1 LSPPN
6 DPAAPVLLYDGVCGL
21 CNRLVQFSL
30 QRDVHGRLRFAA
42 LQSDFA
48 ARILSRHAINSLDLD
63 TVYFV
68 EACGQ
73 PEERL
78 SARSDAIISVL
89 CQIGGGWS
97 VAAAL
102 LRVLPR
108 WFHEWGYKIVA
119 RHRYR
124 IFGRSASC
132 LLPEKKYQDRF
143 LDI

>member
-1 LSPPN
+1 LSPAN

-30 QRDVHGRLRFAA
+30 HHDVQGRLRFAP

-48 ARILSRHAINSLDLD
+48 ARIMSRHDINPLDLD

-78 SARSDAIISVL
+78 SVRSDAIISL
-89 CQIGGGWS
+89 LRHIGGGWS
-97 VAAAL
+97 VAAAM
-102 LRVLPR
+102 LRFLPR
-108 WFHEWGYKIVA
+108 WFREWGYKIVA
-119 RHRYR
+119 RNRYR
-124 IFGRSASC
+124 IFGRSDSC

-143 LDI
+143 LAM

>member
-1 LSPPN
+1 MSRAN

-21 CNRLVQFSL
+21 CNQLVQFSL
-30 QRDVHGRLRFAA
+30 HRDVNRRLRFAA
-42 LQSDFA
+42 IQSDFA
-48 ARILSRHAINSLDLD
+48 ARILSRHAINPLDLD

-68 EACGQ
+68 EACDQ

-78 SARSDAIISVL
+78 SARSDAVISVL
-89 CQIGGGWS
+89 RQVGGGWA

-108 WFHEWGYKIVA
+108 WFREWGYKIIA
-119 RHRYR
+119 RNRYR
-124 IFGRSASC
+124 VFGRSDSC

-143 LDI
+143 LDM

>member
-1 LSPPN
+1 LSRGT
-6 DPAAPVLLYDGVCGL
+6 DAAGPILLYDGVCGL

-30 QRDVHGRLRFAA
+30 PRDVNRRLRFAA

-48 ARILSRHAINSLDLD
+48 ARILSRHAINPLDLD

-73 PEERL
+73 PAERL
-78 SARSDAIISVL
+78 LVRSDAIISVL
-89 CQIGGGWS
+89 RQIGGGWS
-97 VAAAL
+97 VAAVL

-108 WFHEWGYKIVA
+108 WFREWGYKIIA
-119 RHRYR
+119 RNRYR
-124 IFGRSASC
+124 IFGRSDSC

-143 LDI
+143 LDM

>member
-1 LSPPN
+1 M
-6 DPAAPVLLYDGVCGL
+6 
-21 CNRLVQFSL
+21 QFSL
-30 QRDVHGRLRFAA
+30 RRDVNRRLRFAA

-48 ARILSRHAINSLDLD
+48 ARILSRHALNPLDLD

-78 SARSDAIISVL
+78 LVRSDAIISVL
-89 CQIGGGWS
+89 RQIGGGWS
-97 VAAAL
+97 VAAVL

-108 WFHEWGYKIVA
+108 WFREWGYKIIA
-119 RHRYR
+119 RNRYR
-124 IFGRSASC
+124 IFGKYESC
-132 LLPEKKYQDRF
+132 MIPEEKHRHRF